1 MSQTMNSKVS
11 ASWGQTVAYSKPALL
26 ALVMKFAMSGSECA
40 LTMSSLL
47 DWTGLD
53 WTGLALLAAL
63 ALGRRVQCAVYGVQC
78 TVCTRL
84 LYS

>member
-26 ALVMKFAMSGSECA
+26 APVMKFAMSGSECA

-47 DWTGLD
+47 DWRRRGGGSSRCPGAGTTG
-53 WTGLALLAAL
+53 AVYS
-63 ALGRRVQCAVYGVQC
+63 VQCA
-78 TVCTRL
+78 L
-84 LYS
+84 LSVKYAV